1 MPRCKCAAQRRYG
14 TTQARELFKNT
25 WEKQPDLAPNVVE
38 YTKFFD
44 RVRRSSRLRRRHSIT
59 FLPQVA
65 LLVVTT
71 LVTTSALA
79 PRGLLLRHW
88 IKVARHCRRLQNFM
102 VVAAICAGL
111 SQTPVYRLS
120 RTWATLASNKAEHY
134 NEYRPRPTA
143 RQSTRGVRFRRTG
156 GCVGVPRMAPI
167 SERSLCVGPL
177 PQAGVFIAG

>member
-1 MPRCKCAAQRRYG
+1 MPRCACAAQRRYG
-14 TTQARELFKNT
+14 TAQARELFKNT
-25 WEKQPDLAPNVVE
+25 WEEQPDLAPNVVE

-44 RVRRSSRLRRRHSIT
+44 RVRRSSRRTRRHSII

-134 NEYRPRPTA
+134 NE
-143 RQSTRGVRFRRTG
+143 
-156 GCVGVPRMAPI
+156 
-167 SERSLCVGPL
+167 
-177 PQAGVFIAG
+177 